1 MLLAQ
6 DFQCA
11 TPGCHHRNL
20 QIHHIVSWLAGG
32 PTDMTNLIGL
42 CTSCHTL
49 LHRGH
54 LVCTADGHGGAVFHT
69 AGGILIPDTR
79 RRTMSQFE
87 RGLDGQRRERTQEG
101 RDCTDVA

>member
-1 MLLAQ
+1 
-6 DFQCA
+6 
-11 TPGCHHRNL
+11 
-20 QIHHIVSWLAGG
+20 
-32 PTDMTNLIGL
+32 
-42 CTSCHTL
+42 
-49 LHRGH
+49 
-54 LVCTADGHGGAVFHT
+54 VFHT